1 MFSVNLPA
9 AMRYPTAILLL
20 AATSVWADV
29 GPLTWE
35 PSRAVRV
42 EEVVSS
48 GILAPADP
56 HPAFFDFFSDAILES
71 DGSVVFVANGANKG
85 VSKLGREGVYGVDRE
100 GRPSAFVQK
109 GDTLRK
115 GQSAVTAI
123 TALEMRD
130 GVPVAQC
137 LLEDGSEEEVAL
149 GNVLSDRESQTQAAQ
164 ARAGNLTNDG
174 RAIYRVGRDGR
185 KELVADLS
193 TRVYGLFDGAF
204 TGFDQGAVDFDEWI
218 IFSGSAGSYQ
228 GLFAMDMEAS
238 RLYVLL
244 DNRTVLGDRLVE
256 DFQISESPRFGK
268 DLAVTVSFAGGRSGI
283 YIFSF
288 GDNEGNLLFAARN

>member
-1 MFSVNLPA
+1 
-9 AMRYPTAILLL
+9 MRYPTAILLL
-20 AATSVWADV
+20 AATSVWAD
-29 GPLTWE
+29 GRPLTWE

-42 EEVVSS
+42 EEVVPS
-48 GILAPADP
+48 GVLAPTEP

-71 DGSVVFVANGANKG
+71 DGSVVFVANGAKQG
-85 VSKLGREGVYGVDRE
+85 VSKLGREGVYGIDRE

-137 LLEDGSEEEVAL
+137 LLEDGSKEEVVL
-149 GNVLSDRESQTQAAQ
+149 GNVLSDRATQTKAAQ
-164 ARAGNLTNDG
+164 ARAGDLTNDG
-174 RAIYRVGRDGR
+174 RAVYRVGRDGS

-193 TRVYGLFDGAF
+193 TRVYGLFDGPF
-204 TGFDQGAVDFDEWI
+204 TGFDQDAVEFDEWI

-228 GLFAMDMEAS
+228 ALFAMDMEANQ
-238 RLYVLL
+238 LYVLL
-244 DNRTVLGDRLVE
+244 DNRTVLGNRLVE
-256 DFQISESPRFGK
+256 DFQISESPRFSE

-288 GDNEGNLLFAARN
+288 SDNEGNLLFGARN